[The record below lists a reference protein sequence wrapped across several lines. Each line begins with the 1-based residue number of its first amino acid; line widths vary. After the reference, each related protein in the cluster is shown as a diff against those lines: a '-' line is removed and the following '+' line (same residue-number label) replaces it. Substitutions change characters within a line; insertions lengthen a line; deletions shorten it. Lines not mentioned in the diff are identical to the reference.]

1 MPSAETLKNKKK
13 GGGFLNRQVAKTKK
27 DHHVSEEQLLQ
38 KDKVT
43 PEDVTRLAKATEG
56 NNFSFLFHLQ
66 VSNIGVCLA
75 S

>member
-1 MPSAETLKNKKK
+1 MPSAEALKNKKK

-27 DHHVSEEQLLQ
+27 DHVSEEQLLQ

-56 NNFSFLFHLQ
+56 NSFSFLVILQ
-66 VSNIGVCLA
+66 VI
-75 S
+75 

>member
-1 MPSAETLKNKKK
+1 MPSAEALKNKKK

-27 DHHVSEEQLLQ
+27 DHVSEEQLLQ

-56 NNFSFLFHLQ
+56 NTCTFLVNLQ
-66 VSNIGVCLA
+66 VI
-75 S
+75 

>member
-1 MPSAETLKNKKK
+1 MPSAEALKNKKK

-27 DHHVSEEQLLQ
+27 DHVSEEQLLQ

-56 NNFSFLFHLQ
+56 NTSSFLVNLQ
-66 VSNIGVCLA
+66 VI
-75 S
+75 